1 MKKQTIIPPSGTTDV
16 PKGNKSRAR
25 AAVLAALSVTAIIL
39 GIIAFAPQESDNTF
53 VELQPVAT
61 PEIVRI
67 ELAYTPTPSPVPIPM
82 PTLEATESPAPSP
95 TATPSP
101 KRAGEGFFTLDI
113 LNDTISVAYGVG
125 ENTLEKTPGWLTT
138 SALPGEDGMC
148 VVYGHRNRNH
158 LKVLEKVERG
168 DAITVTMDGAGYT
181 YTVSDITIYEST
193 DDLRL
198 PLVDGRT
205 LVLVTCYPF
214 RYSGHAPGKC
224 LVTAIQNP

>member
-1 MKKQTIIPPSGTTDV
+1 MKSQTT
-16 PKGNKSRAR
+16 KR
-25 AAVLAALSVTAIIL
+25 AALIAALSILAAII
-39 GIIAFAPQESDNTF
+39 GIALSMQHENGDVF
-53 VELQPVAT
+53 VEIKP
-61 PEIVRI
+61 I
-67 ELAYTPTPSPVPIPM
+67 PTPK
-82 PTLEATESPAPSP
+82 ATNVISSTPLFSPAALPSP
-95 TATPSP
+95 TPEATLQPTYPSAATPAP
-101 KRAGEGFFTLDI
+101 VQDGKAFFTLSI
-113 LNDTISVAYGVG
+113 LNDTISVAYGV
-125 ENTLEKTPGWLTT
+125 EESTLKKTPGWLTT
-138 SALPGEDGMC
+138 SVLPGENGMC

-181 YTVSDITIYEST
+181 YAVSDITIYEST